1 MSLIAVG
8 SIAFDSIRTPHGSA
22 ERVLGGAATYFA
34 LAASHFSPVGVV
46 GVVGDDFGAEHER
59 VFTARGID
67 IAGIERAPGKSFFW
81 AGEYEKN
88 PNIRHTLTTELNV
101 FASFAP
107 KLPPAYI
114 DSRFLFLGNIDPEL
128 QCRVADQMPATKF
141 VGGDTMN
148 YWIAQQPDQVHQ
160 FLGRLDL
167 LMINDAEAMQLTGE
181 VNLTRAARAV
191 LGMGPRALV
200 IKRGEHGASLYT
212 GAGVFGAPGYPLE
225 EVCDPT
231 GAGDSFAGGLMGYLA
246 SCDAVDDAALRRA
259 VIYGSVLGSFAC
271 ERFGVERLVQLRRAE
286 VDQRYREFVALT
298 RFDA

>member
-59 VFTARGID
+59 VFTERGID

-114 DSRFLFLGNIDPEL
+114 DSKFLFLGNIDPEL
-128 QCRVADQMPATKF
+128 QCRVADQMPAAKF

-148 YWIAQQPDQVHQ
+148 YWIAQQPDQVRQ
-160 FLGRLDL
+160 FLARVDL

-212 GAGVFGAPGYPLE
+212 GTGVFGAPGYPLE